1 MDAFGDRMM
10 TYSQLKMLF
19 WISFLVAPTLSVAE
33 SGDAQIAGKG
43 ARQSFAKSG
52 SELQAEAPSRSP
64 SGNAVSVPAA
74 QKSSDDDC

>member
-1 MDAFGDRMM
+1 MDALGDRTM

-19 WISFLVAPTLSVAE
+19 CIAFLVAPTLSVAE

-52 SELQAEAPSRSP
+52 SELQAEAPTRSP
-64 SGNAVSVPAA
+64 SGNAVSTPAA
-74 QKSSDDDC
+74 QESSDEDC